1 MYLYGGSGHCK
12 VIIDI
17 VDSIKEHKIDG
28 ILDDN
33 PKSEHIC
40 GIPVLDSSEL
50 NRLKNETFI
59 ISIGDNT
66 IRKKIAA
73 VIASDFASAIHAKAV
88 VSPHAFIGEG
98 TVIMPNAIVNS
109 GAIIG
114 KHCILNSG
122 AIVEHDCVL
131 EDFVHVSPN
140 AALAGGVVVGEGT
153 HIGIGAAVIQGI
165 TIGKWAVVGA
175 GAVIIRDVPD
185 GAIVVGNPGK
195 EL

>member
-17 VDSIKEHKIDG
+17 VDSTKEYKIDG

-33 PKSEHIC
+33 PKAEHIC
-40 GIPVLDSSEL
+40 GIPVLESTEL
-50 NRLKNETFI
+50 TKLKNETFI
-59 ISIGDNT
+59 VSIGDNA
-66 IRKKIAA
+66 IRKKIATL
-73 VIASDFASAIHAKAV
+73 IAADFVSAIHSKAV
-88 VSPHAFIGEG
+88 VSPHAVIGNG
-98 TVIMPNAIVNS
+98 TVVMPNAIVNS
-109 GAIIG
+109 GAAIG
-114 KHCILNSG
+114 KHCIVNSG
-122 AIVEHDCVL
+122 AVVEHDCVL
-131 EDFVHVSPN
+131 EDFVHISPN
-140 AALAGGVVVGEGT
+140 AALAGGVVVGEGA
-153 HIGIGAAVIQGI
+153 HIGIGATVIPGI